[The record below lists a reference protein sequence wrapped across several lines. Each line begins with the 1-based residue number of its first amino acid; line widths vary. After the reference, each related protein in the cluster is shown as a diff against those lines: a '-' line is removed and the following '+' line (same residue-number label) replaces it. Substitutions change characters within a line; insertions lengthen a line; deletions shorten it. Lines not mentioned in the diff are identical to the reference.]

1 METWVFIDGFNLY
14 YGAVKDTP
22 YKWLDLQRMC
32 TMLLHNHKIT
42 RIKYFTARVS
52 ARADDPGKPTR
63 QQIYRVYSEWVD
75 APRWLGRR
83 PARASTHFEHT
94 QIYLRALQTLPNL
107 DIIFGRFLSHNVMM
121 PLAQPTPGGS
131 RFAKVIKTE
140 EKGSDVNI
148 AAHLINDGYK
158 KRYEAAVIVT
168 NDSDLLEPIRI
179 VRVELGLPVG
189 VLNPHKNPTSRVLA
203 RQASFVR
210 QIRQGV
216 LAASQFPDVLTDTHG
231 EFYKPASW

>member
-1 METWVFIDGFNLY
+1 METWVYIDGFNLY

-22 YKWLDLQRMC
+22 YKWLDLHRMC
-32 TMLLHNHKIT
+32 AMVLRDAKIT

-63 QQIYRVYSEWVD
+63 QQIY
-75 APRWLGRR
+75 
-83 PARASTHFEHT
+83 
-94 QIYLRALQTLPNL
+94 LRALQTLPNL
-107 DIIFGRFLSHNVMM
+107 EIIFGRFLSHDVMM

-148 AAHLINDGYK
+148 ATHLINDGYR

-179 VRVELGLPVG
+179 VRLELGLTVG

-203 RQASFVR
+203 QQASFVR
-210 QIRQGV
+210 QIRRGV

-231 EFYKPASW
+231 EFRKPTSW